1 MLPSSAISSPL
12 HTTCIRNWA
21 SRLSTHPRLLV
32 TITKWRDRDALS
44 AARPT
49 TRAAATIEP
58 GGSIS
63 AAPCVMNIIASHSL
77 TLVFD
82 ALGSGELSFSLH
94 LYLLHIYIYAIVLER
109 CARGDHDATT
119 HRGAMGIICA
129 VMLFPIGLI
138 CLSYVVAFPSFM
150 AWLNI

>member
-12 HTTCIRNWA
+12 RTCIRNCA
-21 SRLSTHPRLLV
+21 SHLSTHTRLLV

-94 LYLLHIYIYAIVLER
+94 LYPLHIYIYAIVLER